1 MASMI
6 FLFFLVIIL
15 SFFHTLG
22 EVLYKFS
29 TTHFIKYV
37 NPIQSEKKAK
47 KIQFF
52 ILIGISIG
60 ISLIIKV
67 FYGVLLGENP
77 LSITAGLFL
86 GCINIFSILFGRLFF
101 KEKIENIQYIGL
113 ALITIGIILM
123 V

>member
-6 FLFFLVIIL
+6 FLLFLVIIL
-15 SFFHTLG
+15 AFFHTLG

-37 NPIQSEKKAK
+37 NPTQSEKKAK
-47 KIQFF
+47 KFQFL

-101 KEKIENIQYIGL
+101 KEKIENIQYFGL
-113 ALITIGIILM
+113 GLITIGIMLM